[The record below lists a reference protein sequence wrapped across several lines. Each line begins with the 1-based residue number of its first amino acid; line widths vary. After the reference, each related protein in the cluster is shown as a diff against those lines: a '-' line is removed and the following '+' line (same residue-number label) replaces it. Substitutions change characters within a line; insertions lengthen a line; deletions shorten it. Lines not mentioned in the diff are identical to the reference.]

1 MKLDTNLCINII
13 SIIILIYTA
22 LKCTFDIILS
32 FSLTGVIL
40 DKIKYKN
47 HNAPLKAISII
58 LIASKQQEKIIDK
71 IKMLLDINYHKFEI
85 IVVNDTEDQDFTKRL
100 INEFSL
106 EDSNDEITDNLYKEK
121 VYSYYKNDKI
131 KLINKEKSALY
142 ANINTAL
149 DYVEYEIFCYLD
161 KSLMIEKN
169 ALKKISAVFNRH
181 KDTAFVLSSVKDK
194 RFLEIRNNECIKFK
208 INLDNVKL
216 YLFNVKN
223 DLVQKKFCAKM
234 KYPCS
239 FVNSFILFNTE
250 MVKDMGGFDL
260 YIPLAETLMSEKLKD
275 RHWEYTNNAII
286 YDDGERDID
295 ELMAIKQANLYYLKL
310 IGERENTFYN
320 FLYRIYAINGM
331 FKFIKVLF
339 FVFMSLGWVFD
350 YISTELFV
358 IFLSILIITRMIIDF
373 YTFYISRKVL
383 K

>member
-1 MKLDTNLCINII
+1 M
-13 SIIILIYTA
+13 
-22 LKCTFDIILS
+22 S

-47 HNAPLKAISII
+47 HNVSLKPVSII
-58 LIASKQQEKIIDK
+58 LVASKQKEKIIKK
-71 IKMLLDINYHKFEI
+71 IRTLLNINYHKFEI
-85 IVVNDTEDQDFTKRL
+85 IVVNDTEDEDFMNEL
-100 INEFSL
+100 IDEFSL
-106 EDSNDEITDNLYKEK
+106 ENADDEITNNLCMEK
-121 VYSYYKNDKI
+121 VYSYYKNNNI

-142 ANINTAL
+142 KNINTGL
-149 DYVEYEIFCYLD
+149 DYVKYELFCYLD

-181 KDTAFVLSSVKDK
+181 NDTSFVLSSVKDK
-194 RFLEIRNNECIKFK
+194 RFLEIKDNICIKFK

-223 DLVQKKFCAKM
+223 DLIQKKFCAKM

-239 FVNSFILFNTE
+239 FVNSFILFNTGK
-250 MVKDMGGFDL
+250 VKDLGGFDI
-260 YIPLAETLMSEKLKD
+260 YVPLAETLMSEKIKD
-275 RHWEYTNNAII
+275 GHWEYTNCAII
-286 YDDGERDID
+286 YDEDERDID
-295 ELMAIKQANLYYLKL
+295 ELIAIKQANLYYLKL
-310 IGERENTFYN
+310 IGEGENTFYN

-339 FVFMSLGWVFD
+339 FVFMSLGWIFD
-350 YISTELFV
+350 YISTKLFV
-358 IFLSILIITRMIIDF
+358 VFLSILIITRIIIDF

>member
-1 MKLDTNLCINII
+1 
-13 SIIILIYTA
+13 
-22 LKCTFDIILS
+22 
-32 FSLTGVIL
+32 
-40 DKIKYKN
+40 
-47 HNAPLKAISII
+47 
-58 LIASKQQEKIIDK
+58 
-71 IKMLLDINYHKFEI
+71 
-85 IVVNDTEDQDFTKRL
+85 
-100 INEFSL
+100 
-106 EDSNDEITDNLYKEK
+106 
-121 VYSYYKNDKI
+121 
-131 KLINKEKSALY
+131 
-142 ANINTAL
+142 
-149 DYVEYEIFCYLD
+149 
-161 KSLMIEKN
+161 MIEKN

>member
-131 KLINKEKSALY
+131 NK
-142 ANINTAL
+142 
-149 DYVEYEIFCYLD
+149 
-161 KSLMIEKN
+161 
-169 ALKKISAVFNRH
+169 
-181 KDTAFVLSSVKDK
+181 
-194 RFLEIRNNECIKFK
+194 
-208 INLDNVKL
+208 
-216 YLFNVKN
+216 
-223 DLVQKKFCAKM
+223 
-234 KYPCS
+234 
-239 FVNSFILFNTE
+239 
-250 MVKDMGGFDL
+250 
-260 YIPLAETLMSEKLKD
+260 
-275 RHWEYTNNAII
+275 
-286 YDDGERDID
+286 
-295 ELMAIKQANLYYLKL
+295 
-310 IGERENTFYN
+310 
-320 FLYRIYAINGM
+320 
-331 FKFIKVLF
+331 
-339 FVFMSLGWVFD
+339 
-350 YISTELFV
+350 
-358 IFLSILIITRMIIDF
+358 
-373 YTFYISRKVL
+373 
-383 K
+383 